1 MKSTTML
8 QEIRGSSEEELK
20 GRLDRLENDV
30 FKLRLKRATNQL
42 EDVMQIRRLRREI
55 ARVNTVLREKRAG

>member
-8 QEIRGSSEEELK
+8 QEIRSSSEEELK
-20 GRLDRLENDV
+20 GRLDRLENDI

>member
-8 QEIRGSSEEELK
+8 QEIRSSSEEELR
-20 GRLDRLENDV
+20 GRLERLENDI

-42 EDVMQIRRLRREI
+42 EDIMQIRRLRREI